1 MPAKWGLSGNKR
13 LTTRG
18 VLFVR
23 LFALASLITDNSH
36 AVTCHKDFRCGRPET
51 APKPKPAHAYQLL
64 HKHYHSSN
72 FSEADYTNRR
82 DSSTN
87 PKEYTPA
94 TFLCSHSPSCLS
106 GVFLLIL
113 ATFATSRQCLR
124 PSLFRLIVTL
134 AASPFSHYLHRSSF
148 SFFSHCHRT
157 DQRHY
162 TSQPSAAQ
170 LSQAIT
176 MAAIKGFTEAQNAS
190 LAHAEVGNLI
200 LVDQNAEQ
208 RDDDDEND
216 SDSEGENESDDGG
229 NEDGGDDDDNDND
242 EQSDSDDEE
251 SESESGAIT
260 PRATGVQ
267 GNHTVVVNTDH
278 AEHIEDVSR
287 VDSASPDTNQYRML
301 RPARDSEHDNTD
313 QHLVTVYLV
322 VKVTKN
328 SKGAV
333 DDLSL
338 VPLEYSAYAGV
349 SPDTFQLYGK
359 QCVPSFYT
367 GGTTD
372 QSSQSEKEFISIRD
386 LPGGGT
392 LEFTVSPQ
400 GDLVRSVLFEDECPA
415 CDNGWLDCI
424 TRLGG
429 MVKDYTIPTSL
440 PNEPTVCPSCIGIE
454 LMKEHQDLRAELE
467 AFSRISDFGA
477 IVAFHGRLA
486 ARRSELDYEFEQFDE
501 R

>member
-1 MPAKWGLSGNKR
+1 
-13 LTTRG
+13 
-18 VLFVR
+18 
-23 LFALASLITDNSH
+23 
-36 AVTCHKDFRCGRPET
+36 
-51 APKPKPAHAYQLL
+51 
-64 HKHYHSSN
+64 
-72 FSEADYTNRR
+72 
-82 DSSTN
+82 
-87 PKEYTPA
+87 
-94 TFLCSHSPSCLS
+94 
-106 GVFLLIL
+106 
-113 ATFATSRQCLR
+113 
-124 PSLFRLIVTL
+124 
-134 AASPFSHYLHRSSF
+134 
-148 SFFSHCHRT
+148 
-157 DQRHY
+157 
-162 TSQPSAAQ
+162 
-170 LSQAIT
+170 

-200 LVDQNAEQ
+200 LIDQNTEQ
-208 RDDDDEND
+208 RDDDDDDDDDEND
-216 SDSEGENESDDGG
+216 SDSEGDNESDDGS
-229 NEDGGDDDDNDND
+229 NEEDDDDDDDDDDD

-251 SESESGAIT
+251 SESESGAVT
-260 PRATGVQ
+260 PRATDVQ
-267 GNHTVVVNTDH
+267 GNHIVGVDTDH

-287 VDSASPDTNQYRML
+287 VDSASPDTIQYRML
-301 RPARDSEHDNTD
+301 KPAKDSEHDDID

-338 VPLEYSAYAGV
+338 VPLKYSAQAGV

-367 GGTTD
+367 GGKTD

-415 CDNGWLDCI
+415 CDEGWLDCI
-424 TRLGG
+424 TQLGG
-429 MVKDYTIPTSL
+429 MVRDYTIPSSL

-486 ARRSELDYEFEQFDE
+486 ARRSELRYEFEQFDE